1 MKYSEAKSRIKDF
14 LESKYGDEWSDYYRI
29 EYHYRIEAWKVI
41 FGLSRRAE
49 NSESFEPVLRV
60 SEEDPGSF
68 KVCKLGR
75 SEKPLA
81 DIFMELALTPL
92 EEREE
97 EKKYVVKVW
106 DTWAIS
112 IILVK
117 DRSGLF
123 NIMTSDVVDIF
134 NQDGGSSY
142 QVAFT
147 KKEIDLLKDNAT
159 LNIDWDKAV
168 EEYDGEI

>member
-1 MKYSEAKSRIKDF
+1 MKYSEAKSRIKGL
-14 LESKYGDEWSDYYRI
+14 LENKYGDEWSD
-29 EYHYRIEAWKVI
+29 HYRFEKWD
-41 FGLSRRAE
+41 FTLSKHDDA
-49 NSESFEPVLRV
+49 SERFEVVLWV
-60 SEEDPGSF
+60 SEEDPGRF
-68 KVCKLGR
+68 EVCKLGR

-97 EKKYVVKVW
+97 EKKYVVRVL
-106 DTWAIS
+106 DLDQVGS
-112 IILVK
+112 PSFLVK

-123 NIMTSDVVDIF
+123 NILEPIAIDII
-134 NQDGGSSY
+134 NGQDDGPSY

-147 KKEIDLLKDNAT
+147 KKEIDLLKDTAT